1 MVLTYGGSRIIYQ
14 NFLGVL
20 EILGNILFVGGG
32 GGGVSDQVVFI
43 APAYSRVRYMSPNF
57 RPSVRPS
64 INIYVKV

>member
-32 GGGVSDQVVFI
+32 GGVGGCQT
-43 APAYSRVRYMSPNF
+43 R
-57 RPSVRPS
+57 
-64 INIYVKV
+64 